1 MEYFLL
7 IHSEVKP
14 LISEVNMKICTK
26 GIISIG
32 LLNSPSSFL
41 GTKSNTYF
49 TQDLNYNWMAMCQL
63 LSDLFLYQIFLYF
76 SKFKR
81 TE

>member
-14 LISEVNMKICTK
+14 LISEVNMKRCTK

-49 TQDLNYNWMAMCQL
+49 TQDLIYNWMAMCQL
-63 LSDLFLYQIFLYF
+63 LSDLFFISNFLVF
-76 SKFKR
+76 F
-81 TE
+81 EI